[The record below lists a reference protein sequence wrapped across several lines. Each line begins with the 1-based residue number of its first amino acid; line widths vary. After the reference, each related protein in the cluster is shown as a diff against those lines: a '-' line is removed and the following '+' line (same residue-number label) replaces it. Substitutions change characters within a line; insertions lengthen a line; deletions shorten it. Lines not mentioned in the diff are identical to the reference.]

1 MSDIKF
7 VLTIKN
13 LPHDIEENEL
23 KDIFSEYG
31 SIHDVFIQRDLKIGS
46 KTFYDI
52 VGDGYVEFCNSE
64 DCIKAYNDAP
74 LLRGKKM
81 IIEME

>member
-1 MSDIKF
+1 MSDIKGI
-7 VLTIKN
+7 LTIKN
-13 LPHDIEENEL
+13 LPHDIKENEL

-31 SIHDVFIQRDLKIGS
+31 PIHDVFILRDFKIGS

-74 LLRGKKM
+74 LLRGEKM
-81 IIEME
+81 IIEMK